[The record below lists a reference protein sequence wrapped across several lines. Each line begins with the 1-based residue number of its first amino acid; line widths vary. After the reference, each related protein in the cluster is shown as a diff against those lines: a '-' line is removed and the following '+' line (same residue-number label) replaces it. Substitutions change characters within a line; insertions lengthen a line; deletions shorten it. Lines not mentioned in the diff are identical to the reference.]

1 MDNIT
6 LGTINNS
13 IEQLNC
19 RIDDLNNRV
28 DENNSTMR
36 MFNYENNK
44 AHRTIEKQ
52 IDQACRLIS
61 NVEKKSAL
69 TEQRVDNHLKL
80 CERED
85 SERIERKNIY
95 GVTITS
101 LFSNFICAAVGALV
115 VLYTTGTI

>member
-1 MDNIT
+1 MDSIT
-6 LGTINNS
+6 LETVNNS
-13 IEQLNC
+13 INQLNC

-44 AHRTIEKQ
+44 SHRTIEKQ

-95 GVTITS
+95 GVTVAS
-101 LFSNFICAAVGALV
+101 LVGNIICAGLGAFTV
-115 VLYTTGTI
+115 IYINGI

>member
-1 MDNIT
+1 MDSIT
-6 LGTINNS
+6 LETVNNS
-13 IEQLNC
+13 INQLNC

-44 AHRTIEKQ
+44 SHRTIEKQ

-61 NVEKKSAL
+61 NCEKKSSL
-69 TEQRVDNHLKL
+69 TEQRLDNHLKT

-101 LFSNFICAAVGALV
+101 LVSNFICAAVGALTV
-115 VLYTTGTI
+115 IYIT